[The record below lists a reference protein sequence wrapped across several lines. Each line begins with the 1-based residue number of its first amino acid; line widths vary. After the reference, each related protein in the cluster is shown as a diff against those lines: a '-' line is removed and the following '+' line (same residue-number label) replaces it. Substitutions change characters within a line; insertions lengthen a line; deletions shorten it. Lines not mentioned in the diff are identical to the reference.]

1 MWLYADAPCRKCP
14 ACLYARGRLWRNRA
28 ISEVRAAG
36 RTWLGTLTFRPGAR
50 YLHLSNAR
58 ARMHMNGLDF
68 DALDRDDQYAE
79 LHRQCSTDI
88 TLFVKRLRKA
98 TGASIRYII
107 VAEAHKDGEPH
118 YHMLVHEQP
127 SDAILHRH
135 LKAAWQSGF
144 SDWKLLTDERGV
156 TYATKYLFKDARARV
171 RASVGYGNNALES
184 IVDTREMP

>member
-1 MWLYADAPCRKCP
+1 
-14 ACLYARGRLWRNRA
+14 
-28 ISEVRAAG
+28 
-36 RTWLGTLTFRPGAR
+36 
-50 YLHLSNAR
+50 
-58 ARMHMNGLDF
+58 MNGLDF
-68 DALDRDDQYAE
+68 DALDLDDQYAE
-79 LHRQCSTDI
+79 LHRQCSIEI

-135 LKAAWQSGF
+135 LKAAWQAGF

-171 RASVGYGNNALES
+171 RASVAYGNNALS
-184 IVDTREMP
+184 IANTREFP